1 MSHPTGASSEPT
13 PKNEAPTRRLFTTGM
28 PSQIADYPDGPAKP
42 DCGQAFFGPS
52 LVVVLP
58 KPLPVRPLTAFL
70 RRTAEAPRLCDR
82 DGPMRSCPRFPVT
95 DLQAALVRMPVI
107 GILRGCP
114 PQYVDDMVTA
124 AEDAGLTALEVTLDS
139 REPFDAVRSL
149 VENHP
154 GMTVGAGTVRSVR
167 EVAQAVEAGAR
178 FIVSPH
184 FDQDVVAAASAAG
197 VVSVPGAATP
207 TEVWRA
213 TSGGAAM
220 VKLFPAREL
229 GGPAFVE
236 AIRGPLGGPALV
248 PTGGVDVSNA
258 ADFLEAGS
266 TAIGVG
272 GAVFPRTALESGNAA
287 EVERRCRSLIAAIR

>member
-1 MSHPTGASSEPT
+1 
-13 PKNEAPTRRLFTTGM
+13 
-28 PSQIADYPDGPAKP
+28 
-42 DCGQAFFGPS
+42 
-52 LVVVLP
+52 
-58 KPLPVRPLTAFL
+58 
-70 RRTAEAPRLCDR
+70 
-82 DGPMRSCPRFPVT
+82 MRSCPRFPVT

-139 REPFDAVRSL
+139 KEPFDAVRSL

-184 FDQDVVAAASAAG
+184 FDQEVVAAASAAG

-207 TEVWRA
+207 TEVWCA
-213 TSGGAAM
+213 TSGGAEM
-220 VKLFPAREL
+220 VKLFPARQL

-272 GAVFPRTALESGNAA
+272 GAVFPRTVLESGNAA
-287 EVERRCRSLIAAIR
+287 EIERRCRSLIAAIR